1 MNIPSGISRV
11 PTSLSSRIGLN
22 NINRTN
28 VGLLKVQQQ
37 IASGKMIERVSDDSV
52 RAAIVGILD
61 DRLERTGQI
70 ERNLTHANSSLGVLD
85 STLNEIS
92 TLGLEAQSLAAEQMS
107 ITSTASERSSQAVV
121 VEQMIQSL
129 FNSANREGVAGFVFG
144 GSVTGRAPME
154 AFLGGYRYRGEG
166 SGMVTDMG
174 LAAGVPLTVGGAQAI
189 AGTSSRIRGDVD
201 LDPGLTG
208 STLLRDLVG
217 ARGLAVNRGTISM
230 TINSTDTIRVD
241 LGHADSIADVIDG
254 ITGAIKRYEDQNSVS
269 ILGPGGISTLGG
281 TFVFDMAAGMTVE
294 FSDESS
300 GTMAEDLGFKG
311 IQLSNANTT
320 TTGIDVKLNWQSRV
334 ADLKGLLNPLGSL
347 RVSNGGRSA
356 DIDLSQA
363 QTLGDIKNLIEGA
376 QLGVRVNI
384 NAAGNGIDVV
394 NELSTHSAQALSIS
408 EVIGDGQTASL
419 LGIRS
424 FSASTRIADFNFGR
438 GVSIVDGVPNPV
450 TNQIDPA
457 LNSDFAITLGNAAG
471 TRIMI
476 DLRPQDMTTVSTV
489 LARINDQIQSGLSAA
504 GLPADSL
511 SAGISSYGNGL
522 TLRQSPSFS
531 SPIRVE
537 MMNNSSAAGDLGLLA
552 GSYDAGAATF
562 TGEDRAKVRVDSMFT
577 HLLDLRAALSSND
590 VSGMRLAHAGL
601 EKSLSS
607 VAELRGLVGSYAQR
621 VEAAQER
628 ESDRKTLD
636 LAVRSEL
643 SDTDYT
649 EASTRFSL
657 LQTQLQAG
665 LQATSM
671 AGRMSLLD
679 FLR

>member
-37 IASGKMIERVSDDSV
+37 IASGKMIERISDDSV

-61 DRLERTGQI
+61 DRLERAGQI

-144 GSVTGRAPME
+144 GSVTGRSPME

-189 AGTSSRIRGDVD
+189 AGTSARIRGDVD
-201 LDPGLTG
+201 LDPSLTG
-208 STLLRDLVG
+208 STRLSDIIG

-241 LGHADSIADVIDG
+241 LGHADSVADVIDG

-281 TFVFDMAAGMTVE
+281 TFVFDMAAANTVE

-311 IQLSNANTT
+311 IQLSNANST
-320 TTGIDVKLNWQSRV
+320 TTGIDVKLTWRSRV
-334 ADLKGLLNPLGSL
+334 SDLKGLLEPLGSIQI
-347 RVSNGGRSA
+347 SNGGRSA
-356 DIDLSQA
+356 QIDLSQA
-363 QTLGDIKNLIEGA
+363 ETLGDIKNLIEGA

-394 NELSTHSAQALSIS
+394 NELSTNSAQALSIS
-408 EVIGDGQTASL
+408 EVIGDGRTATL

-438 GVSIVDGVPNPV
+438 GVGIVDGVPNPV

-457 LNSDFAITLGNAAG
+457 LNSDFAITLGNTAG

-476 DLRPQDMTTVSTV
+476 DLRPQDMTTVTTV
-489 LARINDQIQSGLSAA
+489 LARINDQIQSGLTAA

-511 SAGISSYGNGL
+511 SAGISSFGNGL
-522 TLRQSPSFS
+522 TLRQNASFS

-537 MMNNSSAAGDLGLLA
+537 MMNNSPAAGDLGLLA

-590 VSGMRLAHAGL
+590 VSGMRLAHVGL

-607 VAELRGLVGSYAQR
+607 VVELRGLVGSYAQR

-679 FLR
+679 FLK